1 MLNTEKHCGTID
13 NMKKLKVLTVVGT
26 RPEIIRLSEVIKKLD
41 ETASIEHIL
50 VHTGQNYDYE
60 LNEVFFKDLGL
71 RKPDHFLNAAGG
83 NATTTI
89 GQIIINI
96 DPVLEKEQP
105 DAFLVLGDTNSCLCA
120 IPAKKRHIP
129 IFHME
134 AGNRCF
140 DQRVPEETNRKIVDH
155 ISDINLTYSDIA
167 REYLLREGL
176 PADRIIKTGSPMLEV
191 LNANMIQIDASEV
204 LSKLSLEKEKYFVVS
219 AHREENINSDKNFY
233 GLIDSL
239 NLIAEKYG
247 YPVIVST
254 HPRTRKRL
262 EQLGTLSNT
271 VCDTVKHSE
280 TNYPVAHPLINFLK
294 PLGFHDYN
302 HLQKNAKVVLSDSGT
317 ISEESSIMNFPAL
330 NIRDAHERPEAM
342 EEASVMMVGLNQ
354 ERILQGIEILETQ
367 KRGNIRTL
375 QPVEDYLKPNISD
388 KVVRIILSYT
398 DYVNRVVWSENKN

>member
-1 MLNTEKHCGTID
+1 
-13 NMKKLKVLTVVGT
+13 MKKLKVLTVVGT
-26 RPEIIRLSEVIKKLD
+26 RPEIIRLSEVIKRLD

-60 LNEVFFKDLGL
+60 LNEVFFSDLGL
-71 RKPDHFLNAAGG
+71 RKPDYFLNAAGS

-140 DQRVPEETNRKIVDH
+140 DQRVPEETNRRIVDH

-176 PADRIIKTGSPMLEV
+176 PADRVIKSGSPMFEV
-191 LNANMIQIDASEV
+191 LNANMSQIDNSDV
-204 LSKLSLEKEKYFVVS
+204 LTKLSLEREKYFVVS
-219 AHREENINSDKNFY
+219 AHREENINSGNFDR
-233 GLIDSL
+233 LVTTL
-239 NLIAEKYG
+239 NLIAEIYKL
-247 YPVIVST
+247 PIIVTT
-254 HPRTRKRL
+254 HPRTRNKIN
-262 EQLGTLSNT
+262 EKGIQF
-271 VCDTVKHSE
+271 
-280 TNYPVAHPLINFLK
+280 HPLIQLMK

-302 HLQKNAKVVLSDSGT
+302 HLQKNAFVVLSDSGT

-342 EEASVMMVGLNQ
+342 EEASVMMVGLNT
-354 ERILQGIEILETQ
+354 ERILQGLIILENQ
-367 KRGNIRTL
+367 KRGNQRDL
-375 QPVEDYLKPNISD
+375 RQVADYSMPNVSD
-388 KVVRIILSYT
+388 KIVRIIVSYT
-398 DYVNRVVWSENKN
+398 DYINRIVWNE